1 MAMVMAVP
9 EPERWG
15 GSATRTA
22 SIVLAG
28 RQRRDGRRFMA
39 PVFSPSLVWR

>member
-15 GSATRTA
+15 GSAARTA
-22 SIVLAG
+22 SMVLAEH
-28 RQRRDGRRFMA
+28 QRRDGRRLMA
-39 PVFSPSLVWR
+39 RIFSPSLV